1 MKREILR
8 NESSEKTVTTEQH
21 VNLQKL
27 HGLQRHVDTLG
38 GEKQTQNNI
47 LQR

>member
-1 MKREILR
+1 MKAVRKQI
-8 NESSEKTVTTEQH
+8 VTTEQH